1 MIWDTF
7 SDSLRAYLWQE
18 QEALELQAVDDGIA
32 RYRKYRSNAEPC
44 HLGPEKQLI
53 FDALG
58 TLTPAI
64 EKLQSELKQRKTK
77 PGRHQFWWDV
87 VLEIPADK
95 LGFICINRAV
105 MCSANPATNNV
116 TNVCM
121 ELRKAVDNYL
131 AVEKIKT
138 HNKSLWEEQ
147 RVRWKNLTNT
157 ALRHIKKKVNADLPK
172 WAPNQAAIF
181 GRYMLELIVR
191 STRTVEIVPIYR
203 GPRKSLELRLLP
215 EVRDAIEKQHGN
227 MELVASTVG
236 IPCVVPPLDWTSED
250 LGGYHY
256 YTKDRLT
263 LDRMG
268 MHDVVRDPQ
277 KLSSTLE
284 AVNHLQSAAWR
295 INKEVTREA
304 DALWTHGGDIGG
316 IPGTTKKLPPFP
328 EDGDDETKSEWKAE
342 AKAIHDFNHQTEARR
357 ISFALALATA
367 KKYRKYPAQWFV
379 HNLDFRGRGYNVSR
393 HLKPQA
399 HDSVKGLLE
408 FAEGKRLGDEGL
420 FWLRVNTANHFGVD
434 KVSLDDRV
442 DWVIQEL
449 EPRTRSGIDLVEDG
463 AWAKAD
469 KPIQALA
476 SLLELQKA
484 LASGDPQSFI
494 SHLPVGVDGTCN
506 GLQHLSAAG
515 RDEVGGRLVNLLPSD
530 VPCDAYKVVAGRV
543 RELLPGLASTPEETL
558 LAHLWVGLINRSHVK
573 RAIMTTPYGV
583 TSQGVVTQLI
593 SDGHIDDLGTDDI
606 MPRWKAAR
614 FLQLA
619 IDQAKGIEMSAATLI
634 MNWLRDIA
642 TIANQANKPVKWTTP
657 MGFEV
662 CQMYLETKQ
671 TVVRTPFQRLTIRL
685 VDDGDIRINQ
695 NKQYRGLPPNWVHSL
710 DACHMMGTALR
721 MKDRGKTM
729 STVHDEFSTHAC
741 DVPELQTCLRQE
753 FAEMHSRDLLT
764 EFKVEVEKQLE
775 VELPAP
781 PARGSLD
788 IAQIMNSTYF
798 FS

>member
-7 SDSLRAYLWQE
+7 PDSLRAYLWQE
-18 QEALELQAVDDGIA
+18 QEALELQAVDDGIN

-44 HLGPEKQLI
+44 ELGPEKQLI
-53 FDALG
+53 FEALG
-58 TLTPAI
+58 TLVPHI
-64 EKLQSELKQRKTK
+64 EQLQRELKQRKTK
-77 PGRHQFWWDV
+77 AGRHQFWWDV
-87 VLEIPADK
+87 VLRIPADK

-131 AVEKIKT
+131 SVEDIKT
-138 HNKSLWEEQ
+138 HNKKLWDQQ
-147 RVRWKNLTNT
+147 RVRWKNLTPT
-157 ALRHIKKKVNADLPK
+157 ALRHIKKKVNSNLPA

-203 GPRKSLELRLLP
+203 GPRKSMQLRLLP
-215 EVRDAIEKQHGN
+215 EVREAIEKQHGN
-227 MELVASTVG
+227 LELIANTVG
-236 IPCVVPPLDWTSED
+236 IPCVVPPLCWTSPD
-250 LGGYHY
+250 LGGFHY

-268 MHDVVRDPQ
+268 MHDVERDPA
-277 KLSSTLE
+277 KLASTLE

-295 INKEVTREA
+295 VNKDVVREA
-304 DALWTHGGDIGG
+304 DAIWTHGGDIGG
-316 IPGTTKKLPPFP
+316 IPGTTKDIPPYP
-328 EDGDDETKSEWKAE
+328 EDGDDEARSEWKAE

-357 ISFALALATA
+357 ISFALALGTA
-367 KKYRKYPAQWFV
+367 KRYTKYPAMWYV
-379 HNLDFRGRGYNVSR
+379 HNLDFRGRGYAVSQY
-393 HLKPQA
+393 LKNQA
-399 HDSVKGLLE
+399 HDSVKGLIE

-420 FWLRVNTANHFGVD
+420 YWLRVNTANHFGVD

-449 EPRTRSGIDLVEDG
+449 EPRTRSGIDLIEDG
-463 AWAKAD
+463 AWAEAD
-469 KPIQALA
+469 SPMQALS
-476 SLLELQKA
+476 SLMELQRA
-484 LASGDPQSFI
+484 LSSGDPQSFI

-515 RDEVGGRLVNLLPSD
+515 RDEIGGRLVNLLPSPE
-530 VPCDAYKVVAGRV
+530 PCDAYKVIAGRV
-543 RELLPGLASTPEETL
+543 EELLPQMADSPEERR
-558 LAHLWVGLINRSHVK
+558 LAMHWAGRINRKHVK

-593 SDGHIDDLGTDDI
+593 SDGHIDDLGTCDA
-606 MPRWKAAR
+606 MARWKAAR

-619 IDQAKGIEMSAATLI
+619 IDQAKGMEMSAATLI
-634 MNWLRDIA
+634 MDWLRDIA
-642 TIANQANKPVKWTTP
+642 TIANQLDKPVSWTTP
-657 MGFEV
+657 MGFQV
-662 CQMYLETKQ
+662 CQMYLETRQ

-685 VDDGDIRINQ
+685 VDDKEKRINQ

-721 MKDRGKTM
+721 MKDHGLSM
-729 STVHDEFSTHAC
+729 AEVHDEFSTHAC
-741 DVPELQTCLRQE
+741 DVPQLQTCLRQE
-753 FAEMHSRDLLT
+753 FVEMHSRDLLA
-764 EFKVEVEKQLE
+764 EFKAEVEEQLE

-781 PARGSLD
+781 PPRGSLD
-788 IAQIMNSTYF
+788 INQIMQSTYF